1 MVGNIAQGK
10 LEDGTQFR
18 TLLPQEVRGNFYE
31 YYLKDLVDS
40 KKISYSGEDEPGRP
54 WYIEMLPTF
63 FNVICFCNILVC
75 FYATISRRRRRQ
87 GYVLR

>member
-31 YYLKDLVDS
+31 LLYLRYLDRTS
-40 KKISYSGEDEPGRP
+40 KKIR
-54 WYIEMLPTF
+54 
-63 FNVICFCNILVC
+63 
-75 FYATISRRRRRQ
+75 TIVVKMNLADL
-87 GYVLR
+87 GI